1 MLETLIVFTVAL
13 IPPVLSVWFV
23 RQAET
28 RARQQLSLAMERA
41 SMMPLRMP
49 NLPPEVQYVEGV
61 GELIGDITC
70 KFNARSAY
78 LRCAVNPDGPCQGCR
93 YYQARE

>member
-1 MLETLIVFTVAL
+1 MLETLIVFTIGL
-13 IPPVLSVWFV
+13 IPPVLSVWFM

-28 RARQQLSLAMERA
+28 RAREQLRLAMERA

-49 NLPPEVQYVEGV
+49 HQPPEVQYVEGV

-70 KFNARSAY
+70 QFNARSAY

-93 YYQARE
+93 YYQPRE

>member
-1 MLETLIVFTVAL
+1 M
-13 IPPVLSVWFV
+13 

-28 RARQQLSLAMERA
+28 RAREQLRLAMERA
-41 SMMPLRMP
+41 TMMPLQMP
-49 NLPPEVQYVEGV
+49 HLPPEVQYVEGV

-78 LRCAVNPDGPCQGCR
+78 LRCAVNPDGPCKGCR
-93 YYQARE
+93 YYQPSE

>member
-1 MLETLIVFTVAL
+1 VLETLIVFTVAL